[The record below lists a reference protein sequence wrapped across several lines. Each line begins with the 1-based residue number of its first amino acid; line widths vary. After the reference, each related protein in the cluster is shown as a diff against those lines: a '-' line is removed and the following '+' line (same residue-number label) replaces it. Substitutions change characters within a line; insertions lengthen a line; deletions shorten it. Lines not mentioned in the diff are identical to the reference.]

1 MPLDTPILFVR
12 CFGVAFF
19 AVGRAARAGGGSKWF
34 VKIRRDYVGYLILRR
49 LKRGL
54 FVSRTKGGETKR
66 YPFLLCSCSYVAAN
80 LRFLGKLT

>member
-54 FVSRTKGGETKR
+54 FVSRTKGGEIQSGT
-66 YPFLLCSCSYVAAN
+66 LSCYVAAAM
-80 LRFLGKLT
+80 